1 MVCRHY
7 VAILA
12 KRIYVM
18 FWVCHIFFT
27 VDFVLNF
34 IERARKQGFDDD
46 TQCNFTQETDFSE
59 PPPTPFGAGEE
70 ALAGLISS
78 SSQDGLRIWPW
89 VNLVRLRHI
98 YLI

>member
-1 MVCRHY
+1 MQTLCGYIGKTDLRY
-7 VAILA
+7 VLGLS
-12 KRIYVM
+12 
-18 FWVCHIFFT
+18 HFFT
-27 VDFVLNF
+27 ADFFLNF

-46 TQCNFTQETDFSE
+46 TPCNFTQEVDFSE

-70 ALAGLISS
+70 ALAGLISGS
-78 SSQDGLRIWPW
+78 SSQNGLRIWPW